1 VCRKTYYPGVLA
13 LYSAIDRQFARK
25 NEKILRDLE
34 LIGNP
39 VKDSISERSIS
50 GSISASKASTP
61 LEIPQLR
68 VQTSQEVIHHMPPNS
83 PEYYM
88 LGDLMTP
95 RDTSNFT
102 SLTHLSN
109 FNSCLPVDHQEGSN
123 LVLLSARPE
132 SYKGLT
138 ESESYRK
145 YFQPLV
151 ERGDL
156 GTSPTML
163 LGSLDSGPRALFKL
177 FFGGSNSNAPENL
190 KSKTATDALYQTL
203 ASKKLSRFR
212 EYASLYPEAAF
223 VYVGDN
229 GQGDVLCAEA
239 LANSREFKRKI
250 VASFIHKVA
259 GTMSTLSIF
268 RKEDSTS
275 HDIQEA
281 WRMRGIHLNRTHLGM
296 SKTAYELN
304 LISVEDLK
312 KICTSAMGEY
322 LRISSRYGGRHAG
335 RNLSKVATNDLNP
348 DVLVINQILASKGL
362 EPVPQAAFTEEDEGE
377 FQNEVDDKSEFYNST
392 DTSAP
397 YGKAILQ

>member
-1 VCRKTYYPGVLA
+1 M
-13 LYSAIDRQFARK
+13 DRHFARK
-25 NEKILRDLE
+25 NSRLLLALE
-34 LIGNP
+34 SQSS
-39 VKDSISERSIS
+39 VARESSSEQA
-50 GSISASKASTP
+50 GSARKLSSTP
-61 LEIPQLR
+61 LKIPQLR
-68 VQTSQEVIHHMPPNS
+68 VLPSHEPTGMIPPNS

-95 RDTSNFT
+95 RDTSNFPVT
-102 SLTHLSN
+102 RLNKYNAASS
-109 FNSCLPVDHQEGSN
+109 VDHQEGSN

-163 LGSLDSGPRALFKL
+163 LGSLDSGPRALFTL
-177 FFGGSNSNAPENL
+177 FFGGSNSNTPENI

-239 LANSREFKRKI
+239 LGNNREFKRKI

-275 HDIQEA
+275 SDIQEA
-281 WRMRGIHLNRTHLGM
+281 WRIRGIHLKKTHLGM
-296 SKTAYELN
+296 AKTAYDLD
-304 LISVEDLK
+304 LISIEDLK
-312 KICTSAMGEY
+312 KISTSAVGEY
-322 LRISSRYGGRHAG
+322 LRISSRYSGRHAG
-335 RNLSKVATNDLNP
+335 RNLDKVATNDLNP
-348 DVLVINQILASKGL
+348 DIEIINKILISEGQEA
-362 EPVPQAAFTEEDEGE
+362 VPLATFEYENEGE
-377 FQNEVDDKSEFYNST
+377 FQNELETKSEFST
-392 DTSAP
+392 CVV
-397 YGKAILQ
+397 GKTILQ

>member
-1 VCRKTYYPGVLA
+1 MLA
-13 LYSAIDRQFARK
+13 LYSAMDRQFARK
-25 NEKILRDLE
+25 NERLLKSLE
-34 LIGNP
+34 STGN
-39 VKDSISERSIS
+39 SRSWES
-50 GSISASKASTP
+50 SSRHVVPMKKASTP
-61 LEIPQLR
+61 RPIPRLQ
-68 VQTSQEVIHHMPPNS
+68 VHSAPEPQTSIPPNS

-95 RDTSNFT
+95 RDTLNFPT
-102 SLTHLSN
+102 LTRLNKFSGGSSIN
-109 FNSCLPVDHQEGSN
+109 HQEGSN

-177 FFGGSNSNAPENL
+177 FFGGSNSNTLESL

-203 ASKKLSRFR
+203 ASKKISRFR
-212 EYASLYPEAAF
+212 EYAALYPEAAF

-239 LANSREFKRKI
+239 LANSREYKNKI
-250 VASFIHKVA
+250 LASFIHKVS

-275 HDIQEA
+275 VDIQEA

-296 SKTAYELN
+296 AKTAYNLN
-304 LISVEDLK
+304 LISIEDLR
-312 KICTSAMGEY
+312 KIAISAVGEF
-322 LRISSRYGGRHAG
+322 LRINSRYSGRHAG
-335 RNLSKVATNDLNP
+335 RNLAKVATNDLNP
-348 DVLVINQILASKGL
+348 DILVINEILESEGKDT
-362 EPVPQAAFTEEDEGE
+362 VPLVTLEEDAEGT
-377 FQNEVDDKSEFYNST
+377 FQTELDAKSEFNSSL
-392 DTSAP
+392 DAK
-397 YGKAILQ
+397 GILQ

>member
-1 VCRKTYYPGVLA
+1 M
-13 LYSAIDRQFARK
+13 DRHFARK

-34 LIGNP
+34 LPIKP
-39 VKDSISERSIS
+39 RESTIDRPS
-50 GSISASKASTP
+50 SARTASTP
-61 LEIPQLR
+61 LKIPHLR
-68 VQTSQEVIHHMPPNS
+68 VQSSHEAAYQLPPNS

-102 SLTHLSN
+102 SSTHVN
-109 FNSCLPVDHQEGSN
+109 KFNAHLPVDHQEGSN

-177 FFGGSNSNAPENL
+177 FFGGSNSNTPDNL

-203 ASKKLSRFR
+203 AAKKLSRFR

-250 VASFIHKVA
+250 IASFIHKVA

-304 LISVEDLK
+304 LIDIEDLK
-312 KICTSAMGEY
+312 KICTSAVGEY
-322 LRISSRYGGRHAG
+322 LRISSRYSGRHAG
-335 RNLSKVATNDLNP
+335 RNLAKVATNDLNP
-348 DVLVINQILASKGL
+348 DIVIINEILARKGL
-362 EPVPQAAFTEEDEGE
+362 ESIPLATFKEEDEGE
-377 FQNEVDDKSEFYNST
+377 FQLEMETRSEFNSSV
-392 DTSAP
+392 D
-397 YGKAILQ
+397 GKAILQ